1 MKRGVLTLAAIG
13 AAAILGACTGEVVVQ
28 AQLQQEDGTATPL
41 GSLEVRALPY
51 DRDLIFDSLR
61 AAFPEAEP
69 VIPDTVLA
77 LQDSIAQ
84 ASITSSQLENQWG
97 AARDSL
103 RAIREQ
109 MDRLTRGSPQY
120 RLLFNDFNA
129 QEAIANQAERRMNQA
144 FERYNTLQ
152 NRFAQTANEIRLRRE
167 EWGSRAYASIDTVI
181 FLKLDELGLEE
192 VADTTD
198 ENGVARFPGLKKG
211 QWWIHARYRLPFEEL
226 YWNEPVEVAGG
237 DPNVVVLN
245 RENAE
250 SRPNF

>member
-28 AQLQQEDGTATPL
+28 AQLEQQDGTVMPL
-41 GSLEVRALPY
+41 TGVQVRALPY
-51 DRDLIFDSLR
+51 DRDVVFDSLG
-61 AAFPEAEP
+61 AAYSDPEP
-69 VIPDTVLA
+69 IVPDTVLA
-77 LQDSIAQ
+77 LQDSIAR
-84 ASITSSQLENQWG
+84 ASIETSQAENQWA

-103 RAIREQ
+103 RAIREA

-129 QEAIANQAERRMNQA
+129 QEAIAQQAERRMNQA

-152 NRFAQTANEIRLRRE
+152 NRFTQTANEIRLRRD
-167 EWGSRAYASIDTVI
+167 EWADQAYAAVDTVI
-181 FLKLDELGLEE
+181 FLRLEELGLEE
-192 VADTTD
+192 HADTTD
-198 ENGVARFPGLKKG
+198 ANGVARFAGLKRT
-211 QWWIHARYRLPFEEL
+211 QWWIQAFYTLPFEEL
-226 YWNEPVEVAGG
+226 YWNVPVEVTGG